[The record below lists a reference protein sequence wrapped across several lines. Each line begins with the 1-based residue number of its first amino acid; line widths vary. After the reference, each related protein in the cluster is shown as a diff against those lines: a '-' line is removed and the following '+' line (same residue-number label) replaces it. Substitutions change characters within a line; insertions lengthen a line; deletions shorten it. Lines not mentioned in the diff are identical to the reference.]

1 MSETEQMIAGLVSM
15 LAIFSFTAIGTMVGL
30 SMGKKDGLS
39 EATRA
44 SVIMCTNNPKK
55 CKILYDY
62 YTMEGQKD
70 ESKSSQ

>member
-1 MSETEQMIAGLVSM
+1 MSETEQFVAGLVS
-15 LAIFSFTAIGTMVGL
+15 LFAIFGFTAMGTAMGL

-39 EATRA
+39 EATKS

-62 YTMEGQKD
+62 YAVEEQKD
-70 ESKSSQ
+70 ESKSGQ

>member
-1 MSETEQMIAGLVSM
+1 
-15 LAIFSFTAIGTMVGL
+15 FTAMGTAMGL

-39 EATRA
+39 EATKS

-62 YTMEGQKD
+62 YAVEEQKD
-70 ESKSSQ
+70 ESKSGQ